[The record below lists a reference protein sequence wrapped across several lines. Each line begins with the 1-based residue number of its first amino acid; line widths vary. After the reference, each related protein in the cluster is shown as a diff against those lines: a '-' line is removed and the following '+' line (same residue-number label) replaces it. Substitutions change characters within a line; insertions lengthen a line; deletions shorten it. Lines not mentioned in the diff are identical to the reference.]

1 MSTITVT
8 SFSGLS
14 EPAEY
19 VILEAGWL
27 SALWSEA
34 EPSNNYADDP
44 RAAAFGKS
52 PASDWRFSAEEEV
65 SRVILHLPDNYGRA
79 TGAKKASTD
88 AFYRLSPYS
97 DGGGR
102 QFYRTSLPVC

>member
-1 MSTITVT
+1 MSTNTVT

-14 EPAEY
+14 KPAEY
-19 VILEAGWL
+19 INLEASWL
-27 SALWSEA
+27 SAPWSEA

-88 AFYRLSPYS
+88 EFYRLSPYS

>member
-1 MSTITVT
+1 MSTIIVT

-14 EPAEY
+14 KSVEF
-19 VILEAGWL
+19 INLEAGWL
-27 SALWSEA
+27 SAPGSEA
-34 EPSNNYADDP
+34 EPSNNYADDL

-52 PASDWRFSAEEEV
+52 PAFDWRFSAEEDV
-65 SRVILHLPDNYGRA
+65 SRAILHLPDNYGRA